1 MQCPS
6 QKQLFEPMAEM
17 TRRTGGSRMI
27 RSKGRLRKWVGWS
40 ESSLECQA
48 EASSVA

>member
-6 QKQLFEPMAEM
+6 QKQLFEPRAETTGM
-17 TRRTGGSRMI
+17 GGSRMI
-27 RSKGRLRKWVGWS
+27 RSKGRLRKWVGRS